1 MIVRTRTSVPQIIH
15 QIDEVI
21 RDTHASREEKIENL
35 QNLAMTCWQEVVPE
49 YKNPE
54 TFQNLE
60 SAEIQKRWAKVR
72 DEVEKYEAKPQILYV
87 LDWPASSGDFYWIK

>member
-1 MIVRTRTSVPQIIH
+1 MLAPQIIR

-21 RDTHASREEKIENL
+21 RDTYTCREEKIENL
-35 QNLAMTCWQEVVPE
+35 QNLAMTCRQEVIPE
-49 YKNPE
+49 HKNPE

-72 DEVEKYEAKPQILYV
+72 DEVEKYEAKSQILYV
-87 LDWPASSGDFYWIK
+87 LDWPASSGDFHWVK